1 MGKAAA
7 NRKVLKQDTRFLVP
21 GMQLAQDVYKD
32 NSTILVTEGTILN
45 PELIE
50 KFKVWDIDRVDIV
63 AEIEQNPILD
73 PKMQKFLNSYNQSVE
88 VMRRTFEDIRQTQDV
103 PVATFTET
111 ANEIADNITDGSNII
126 DHIYDFP
133 VSDDYTFRHS
143 VNVSAIA
150 ALIATWL
157 KYPADNVSA
166 IALAGLLHD
175 VGKSQLPQELLNQP
189 NKLSPSDYKV
199 YQTHTQLGYELVKKK
214 SEIAE
219 SVLLGIAEHHERE
232 DGSGYPKKSR
242 SQMIHPYAKIIAV
255 ADVFDEFLTIN
266 CETPGAV
273 SPYFSLDSMRGEL
286 YRLDARACIIFM
298 DNMMDFLSG
307 NQVMLT
313 NKQAGRVVFLN
324 KDMPSRSIV
333 QLEDGSVVDLAEKDD
348 IYIHYILK

>member
-7 NRKVLKQDTRFLVP
+7 NRKILKQDTGFLVP
-21 GMQLAQDVYKD
+21 GMQLAQDVYKE
-32 NSTILVTEGTILN
+32 NSSILVTEGTILN

-50 KFKVWDIDRVDIV
+50 NFKIWDIDRVDIV

-73 PKMQKFLNSYNQSVE
+73 PKMQKFLNSYNQSVD

-103 PVATFTET
+103 PVETFTET
-111 ANEIADNITDGSNII
+111 ANEIADNITDGINII
-126 DHIYDFP
+126 DQIYDFP

-157 KYPADNVSA
+157 KYPADN
-166 IALAGLLHD
+166 AGLLHD
-175 VGKSQLPQELLNQP
+175 VGKSQLPPELLNQTNAFAP
-189 NKLSPSDYKV
+189 NDYKV

-242 SQMIHPYAKIIAV
+242 SQRIHPYAKIIAV
-255 ADVFDEFLTIN
+255 AGPLEVITL
-266 CETPGAV
+266 
-273 SPYFSLDSMRGEL
+273 
-286 YRLDARACIIFM
+286 
-298 DNMMDFLSG
+298 LSITT
-307 NQVMLT
+307 LSS
-313 NKQAGRVVFLN
+313 A
-324 KDMPSRSIV
+324 
-333 QLEDGSVVDLAEKDD
+333 
-348 IYIHYILK
+348 